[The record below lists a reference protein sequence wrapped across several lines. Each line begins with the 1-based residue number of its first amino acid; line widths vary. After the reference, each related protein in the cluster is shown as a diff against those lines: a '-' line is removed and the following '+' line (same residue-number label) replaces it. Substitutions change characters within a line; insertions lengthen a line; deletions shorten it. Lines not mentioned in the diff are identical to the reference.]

1 MRGASDGASESG
13 AVAGGGLEPVWAV
26 VNALMGAVLLG
37 VGSSRRR
44 RAPVSASYRRLARG
58 KYSRALLVALRVRG
72 RRVAVGSGAG
82 SARRGASAATD
93 GPGPSGDGALED
105 DARGGAVPAEA
116 NARRNAEDASVI
128 SALPAA
134 SMTNARPSARRMI
147 TKGLGSGGCS
157 ARGMGGQASAGEG
170 RSGETGN
177 GRAEGNEQITLAS
190 GERARRGRARTAAWR
205 HAPRSL
211 RRSPRG

>member
-1 MRGASDGASESG
+1 
-13 AVAGGGLEPVWAV
+13 
-26 VNALMGAVLLG
+26 MGAVLLG
-37 VGSSRRR
+37 TGSSRGR

-93 GPGPSGDGALED
+93 GPGPSGFGELDG

-147 TKGLGSGGCS
+147 TKGLGSGGWEVR
-157 ARGMGGQASAGEG
+157 RGMGGQASAGEG
-170 RSGETGN
+170 RSGTTGN
-177 GRAEGNEQITLAS
+177 GRAVGNEQIYLSLAS